1 MIEFADRLV
10 GKRCTINTGSGL
22 YKCQIKQVYND
33 FIEVQDLSGQILF
46 INQSK
51 IVEIKP
57 DMQQFE
63 TKPTAPYDPYGN
75 YFYKG

>member
-1 MIEFADRLV
+1 MIEFADKLL
-10 GKRCTINTGSGL
+10 GKRCTINTGSSS
-22 YKCQIKQVYND
+22 YKCMIKFVHTD
-33 FIEVQDLSGQILF
+33 FVEVQDLSGQILY

-63 TKPTAPYDPYGN
+63 AKPSAPYDPYGN
-75 YFYKG
+75 FFYKG